1 MIDFCCL
8 LCVGR
13 DTLRCLALA
22 TIDDPLDIKTMNL
35 EDSTQFI
42 KYEVRLSVICLSSF
56 ERTLLLCI
64 V

>member
-1 MIDFCCL
+1 M
-8 LCVGR
+8 LCIGR

-42 KYEVRLSVICLSSF
+42 KYEVRLPVCDLSF
-56 ERTLLLCI
+56 QF
-64 V
+64 